1 MTTELNTRLHAYYL
15 NPPTLEEKLVVS
27 IAIIT
32 SVKISVKFVKI
43 KFVIVVVQL

>member
-32 SVKISVKFVKI
+32 SVKFV
-43 KFVIVVVQL
+43 VVVVQL